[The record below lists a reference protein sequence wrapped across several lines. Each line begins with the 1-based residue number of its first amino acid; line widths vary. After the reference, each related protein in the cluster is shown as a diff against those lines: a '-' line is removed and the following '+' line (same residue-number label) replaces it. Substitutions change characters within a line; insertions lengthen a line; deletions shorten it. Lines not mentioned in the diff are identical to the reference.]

1 MIKLTDEQKSRIEAF
16 AKEYEEKYLKTD
28 VGKRHLRSYD
38 KERDEVKRIFK
49 RTKEKYEKDEDITE
63 DVLRHLL
70 PHSDTKY
77 IRKKGYRVST
87 WPAITK
93 DVKLWFEGIGWQKKE
108 NWPNV
113 AKSIFKLLDG
123 LIKEKSERP
132 IQEFLQSKYSKGFQA
147 GMISPILYC
156 LDDSFLVINSKTG
169 DTVNYLIE
177 TDAIDS
183 RLENYLRNIEIISD
197 FLKKSGVSIL
207 DSYDKFDAFCHWM
220 CSRRLGGY
228 ARMKKETEEA
238 PEFEEKIDV
247 SGLSHWDVI
256 GMLTELGNTL
266 QVFKTYVA
274 DPSKKYKERRLGAI
288 ATLEELPED
297 IRNIPRIRRIDV
309 VWISESIRH
318 PSYFFEVDYRG
329 DMKGALSKL
338 YQTMRLNAKIFVVSP
353 LKNRPKFEKAME
365 IEPYKSI
372 REMVNFRSFE
382 ALVRFFQNAKIYDE
396 AKKDFLG

>member
-1 MIKLTDEQKSRIEAF
+1 MIKLTDEQKSRIGAF
-16 AKEYEEKYLKTD
+16 AKECEEKYLNTD
-28 VGKRHLRSYD
+28 VGRRHLRSYG

-49 RTKEKYEKDEDITE
+49 KTKEKFEKGENITE

-93 DVKLWFEGIGWQKKE
+93 DVKLWFENIGWQKKE

-113 AKSIFKLLDG
+113 AKSIFKLLDE
-123 LIKEKSERP
+123 LTKEKSERP
-132 IQEFLQSKYSKGFQA
+132 IEEFLKSEYSKGFQT

-156 LDDSFLVINSKTG
+156 LDDSLLVINSKNV
-169 DTVNYLIE
+169 DTANYLLE

-183 RLENYLRNIEIISD
+183 RLENYLRNIEILND
-197 FLKKSGVSIL
+197 FLKKADVSIF

-228 ARMKKETEEA
+228 ARMEKETEEA
-238 PEFEEKIDV
+238 PRFEEKIVV

-266 QVFKTYVA
+266 EGFKTYVA
-274 DPSKKYKERRLGAI
+274 DPAKKYKERKLREI
-288 ATLEELPED
+288 ATLKELPKD
-297 IRNIPRIRRIDV
+297 IRNIPGIGRIDV
-309 VWISESIRH
+309 VWISESIRRQ
-318 PSYFFEVDYRG
+318 SYFFEVDYRG

-353 LKNRPKFEKAME
+353 LENRPKFEKAME
-365 IEPYKSI
+365 MEPYKSI
-372 REMVNFRSFE
+372 REIVNFRSFE
-382 ALVRFFQNAKIYDE
+382 ALVRFFQNARIYDE